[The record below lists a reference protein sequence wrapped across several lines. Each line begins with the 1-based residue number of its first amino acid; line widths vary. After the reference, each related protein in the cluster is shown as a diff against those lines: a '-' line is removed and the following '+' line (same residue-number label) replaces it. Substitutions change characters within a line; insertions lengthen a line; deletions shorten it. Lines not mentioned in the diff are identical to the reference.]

1 LDLLE
6 GQQYAP
12 RKRWRVHVG
21 EKKRRPSESLNNVLM
36 LRYASF
42 AKRRET
48 FMAAKTA
55 AGRSAAAKK
64 ASKKT
69 RVRATGKKVAKPRKA
84 RAAGKKAAVTRKRK
98 AAARKAVA
106 TRQAKAAVPVTE
118 ATLPVLNA
126 ESNKSS
132 GT

>member
-1 LDLLE
+1 MTSCREPGLRLAFLE

-12 RKRWRVHVG
+12 RRRGSVHVG

-48 FMAAKTA
+48 FMAAKIA
-55 AGRSAAAKK
+55 VGRSAAAKK
-64 ASKKT
+64 ARKKR
-69 RVRATGKKVAKPRKA
+69 RVRAAGKKAAKTRKA
-84 RAAGKKAAVTRKRK
+84 RTAGKKAAVTRTRK

-106 TRQAKAAVPVTE
+106 TQQAKAALPMTE
-118 ATLPVLNA
+118 
-126 ESNKSS
+126 
-132 GT
+132 